1 MRIPKILFQLNALWL
16 DAQELLQSYII
27 SRVSFYIDLKQ
38 LFVNAVES
46 NNFEIL
52 RILRKTDMA

>member
-52 RILRKTDMA
+52 HLLHKTDMA